1 MCLRL
6 ASAYMSG
13 YELYPLIFMWSEEVT
28 MGLLELFLLAIGLSM
43 DAFAVSVCKGL
54 AMQKV
59 NFRSAAI
66 DSVPR
71 RARSKTAH
79 ATARIRQIPTTI
91 RKIFILDH
99 FLYSI

>member
-6 ASAYMSG
+6 AIAYMSG
-13 YELYPLIFMWSEEVT
+13 YESYPLIFMWSEEVT

-66 DSVPR
+66 CGV
-71 RARSKTAH
+71 
-79 ATARIRQIPTTI
+79 
-91 RKIFILDH
+91 
-99 FLYSI
+99 

>member
-6 ASAYMSG
+6 AIAYMSG
-13 YELYPLIFMWSEEVT
+13 YESYPLIFMWSEEVT

-59 NFRSAAI
+59 NFRSAAHL
-66 DSVPR
+66 R
-71 RARSKTAH
+71 RVVRRLSGADALHRLSAG
-79 ATARIRQIPTTI
+79 RGV
-91 RKIFILDH
+91 
-99 FLYSI
+99 